1 MTDST
6 HAESEKVPNPGPDL
20 MEQARM
26 PGWLEA
32 LNAFLDRTY
41 LQADR
46 ETGC

>member
-1 MTDST
+1 MSNSTDSEET
-6 HAESEKVPNPGPDL
+6 PTPDSHLTEKPT
-20 MEQARM
+20 A

-32 LNAFLDRTY
+32 LNTFLDRTY

>member
-1 MTDST
+1 MTDGT
-6 HAESEKVPNPGPDL
+6 YAESEKVPNPGPDL
-20 MEQARM
+20 TEQARI

-32 LNAFLDRTY
+32 LNAFLDRMY